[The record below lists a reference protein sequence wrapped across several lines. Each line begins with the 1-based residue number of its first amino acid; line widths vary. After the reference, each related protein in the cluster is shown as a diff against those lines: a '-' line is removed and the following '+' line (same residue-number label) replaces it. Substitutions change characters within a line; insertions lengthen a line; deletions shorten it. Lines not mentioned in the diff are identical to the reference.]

1 MRSFRHSFF
10 VDAEISQ
17 VWDFYTNIG
26 HLEVITPP
34 ELQLRVIKS
43 TNQVLTE
50 GSEVWITGKL
60 VTRSN
65 WHSKITSLKPYEY
78 IDEMITG
85 RFRVW
90 RHAHK
95 FRAAGDRR
103 TEVIDEIDFE
113 LHYGPIG
120 KIFEGYVMKRLA
132 NTFAHRMIATKAEF
146 EKTR

>member
-10 VDAEISQ
+10 VEAEISEL
-17 VWDFYTNIG
+17 WGFYTDIK

-34 ELQLRVIKS
+34 ELELRVLNS
-43 TNQVLTE
+43 TGTALTE

-65 WHSKITSLKPYEY
+65 WHSKITSMKPYEY
-78 IDEMITG
+78 VDEMITG
-85 RFRVW
+85 RFKVW

-95 FRAAGDRR
+95 FRAAGDKR
-103 TEVIDEIDFE
+103 TEVIDEMDFE
-113 LHYGPIG
+113 LHYGFIG
-120 KIFEGYVMKRLA
+120 KMFEGYVMKRLGK
-132 NTFAHRMIATKAEF
+132 TFAHRKMATKNEF

>member
-10 VDAEISQ
+10 VDAEISR
-17 VWDFYTNIG
+17 VWEFYTDIR

-34 ELQLRVIKS
+34 ELELRVIKS

-50 GSEVWITGKL
+50 GSEVWITGRL

-90 RHAHK
+90 KHAHK

-132 NTFAHRMIATKAEF
+132 RTFAHRMMATKAEF
-146 EKTR
+146 ERTR